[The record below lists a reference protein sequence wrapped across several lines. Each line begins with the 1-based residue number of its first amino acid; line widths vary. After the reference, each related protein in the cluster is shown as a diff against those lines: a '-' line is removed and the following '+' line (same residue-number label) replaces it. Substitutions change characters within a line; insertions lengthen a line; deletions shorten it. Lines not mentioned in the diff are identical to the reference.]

1 MKLKDLLILSS
12 ALIFPVLGHAEKPK
26 SLDPNY
32 RLELFAD
39 NSMVSTPVG
48 CTIDKAG
55 RVLVVESHT
64 HFRPDNYEGPKNDR
78 ILAFS
83 DKDND
88 GKADKVDIYH
98 EGETHTMSIKSNGKG
113 STYVATRAEIFRLD
127 DNDNDGIADSK
138 ENLITLKTPGKYPH
152 NGLCGLVL
160 TSDHSRLYF
169 GLGENLGKDYE
180 IISYSGQ
187 KEVTILKG
195 GGEGGNIYSYSL
207 SDGSLSKIATGFW
220 NPFGICLTKEGEM
233 FAVDNDPDQKP
244 PNRLLKI
251 VPGGD
256 YGYQF
261 RYGRP
266 GTNPLQA
273 WDGELPGTLP
283 MICGTGEAACSVIP
297 YGEHLWVSSW
307 ALGQI
312 EEYKLTKKGSNYS
325 ATMKTIVKGD
335 ANFRPVDFAHAEDGS
350 VFFTDWVN
358 ASYQLHG
365 QGKVWKLIPLN
376 GKGKKPEKHK
386 AMVDEIS
393 PEKQEAK
400 SLKQINS
407 DRFELASFF
416 WHSKRPG
423 NKTKLLWESLS
434 ENSRIAL
441 LTAAKWDERKDQE
454 QILKAING
462 SSKKAQIAAIRIIA
476 DENMKQF
483 REPLEKILGS
493 ADPNSQLFKVTES
506 AIKEL
511 KK

>member
-1 MKLKDLLILSS
+1 MKLQNFLPLFAILG
-12 ALIFPVLGHAEKPK
+12 FPLSGFAEVPK
-26 SLDPNY
+26 SLDPNFK
-32 RLELFAD
+32 LELFAD
-39 NSMVSTPVG
+39 NSMVSTPIG
-48 CTIDKAG
+48 CTIDQSG
-55 RVLVVESHT
+55 RLLVIESHT
-64 HFRPDNYEGPKNDR
+64 HFRPDNYEGPENDR

-83 DKDND
+83 DKNND
-88 GKADKVDIYH
+88 GKADKTDIYY
-98 EGETHTMSIKSNGKG
+98 EGGTHTMSIQADGKG

-127 DNDNDGIADSK
+127 DKDGDGTVDSK
-138 ENLITLKTPGKYPH
+138 ENLIKLKTPGKYPH

-180 IISYSGQ
+180 IVSYSGA
-187 KEVTILKG
+187 KEVTSLRG
-195 GGEGGNIYSYSL
+195 GGEGGNIYSYDL
-207 SDGSLSKIATGFW
+207 SDRSLSKIATGFW

-233 FAVDNDPDQKP
+233 FAVDNDPDQRP
-244 PNRLLKI
+244 TNRLLKI

-261 RYGRP
+261 KYGRP

-312 EEYKLTKKGSNYS
+312 EQYKLTKKGSNYS

-365 QGKVWKLIPLN
+365 QGKVWKLIPLK
-376 GKGKKPEKHK
+376 GKGNKPEQQNPIATEK
-386 AMVDEIS
+386 S
-393 PEKQEAK
+393 PVKLEAK
-400 SLKQINS
+400 SLKGM
-407 DRFELASFF
+407 DDDLFKLASFF
-416 WHSKRPG
+416 WHTQRPI
-423 NKTKLLWESLS
+423 NKEKVEWESLS
-434 ENSRIAL
+434 ENSRVAL
-441 LTAAKWDERKDQE
+441 LTSTRWQEKKDTP
-454 QILKAING
+454 QISKAINDP
-462 SSKKAQIAAIRIIA
+462 SKKVQIAAIRIIA
-476 DENMKQF
+476 DENIKQF
-483 REPLEKILGS
+483 KESLEKLLSS
-493 ADPNSQLFKVTES
+493 AEPNSQLYKVTES

-511 KK
+511 EK

>member
-1 MKLKDLLILSS
+1 MKLQNFLPLFAILGCPLSG
-12 ALIFPVLGHAEKPK
+12 FAEVPK
-26 SLDPNY
+26 SLDPNFK
-32 RLELFAD
+32 LELFAD
-39 NSMVSTPVG
+39 NSMISTPIG
-48 CTIDKAG
+48 CTIDQSG
-55 RVLVVESHT
+55 RLLVIESHT
-64 HFRPDNYEGPKNDR
+64 HFRPDNYEGPENDR

-83 DKDND
+83 DKNND
-88 GKADKVDIYH
+88 GKADKTDIYY
-98 EGETHTMSIKSNGKG
+98 EGGTHTMSIQADGKG

-127 DNDNDGIADSK
+127 DKDGDGTVDSK
-138 ENLITLKTPGKYPH
+138 ENLIKLKTPGKYPH

-180 IISYSGQ
+180 IISYSGA
-187 KEVTILKG
+187 KEVTSLRG
-195 GGEGGNIYSYSL
+195 GGEGGNIYSYDL
-207 SDGSLSKIATGFW
+207 SDRSLSKIATGFW

-233 FAVDNDPDQKP
+233 FAVDNDPDQRP
-244 PNRLLKI
+244 TNRLLKI

-261 RYGRP
+261 KYGRP

-312 EEYKLTKKGSNYS
+312 EQYKLTKKGSNYS

-365 QGKVWKLIPLN
+365 KGKVWKLIPLK
-376 GKGKKPEKHK
+376 GKGNKPEQQNPIATEK
-386 AMVDEIS
+386 S
-393 PEKQEAK
+393 PVKLEAK
-400 SLKQINS
+400 SLKGM
-407 DRFELASFF
+407 DDDLFKLASFF
-416 WHSKRPG
+416 WHTQRPI
-423 NKTKLLWESLS
+423 NKEKVEWESLS
-434 ENSRIAL
+434 ENSRVAL
-441 LTAAKWDERKDQE
+441 LTSTRWQEKKDTP
-454 QILKAING
+454 QISKAINDP
-462 SSKKAQIAAIRIIA
+462 SKKVQIAAIRIIA
-476 DENMKQF
+476 DENIKQF
-483 REPLEKILGS
+483 KESLEKLLSS
-493 ADPNSQLFKVTES
+493 AEPNSQLYKVTES

-511 KK
+511 EK

>member
-1 MKLKDLLILSS
+1 MKLQNFLPLFAILG
-12 ALIFPVLGHAEKPK
+12 FPLSGFAEVPK
-26 SLDPNY
+26 SLDPNFK
-32 RLELFAD
+32 LELFAD
-39 NSMVSTPVG
+39 NSMISTPIG
-48 CTIDKAG
+48 CTIDQSG
-55 RVLVVESHT
+55 RLLVIESHT
-64 HFRPDNYEGPKNDR
+64 HFRPDNYEGPENDR

-83 DKDND
+83 DKNND
-88 GKADKVDIYH
+88 GKADKTDIYY
-98 EGETHTMSIKSNGKG
+98 EGGTHTMSIQADGKG

-127 DNDNDGIADSK
+127 DKDGDGTVDSK
-138 ENLITLKTPGKYPH
+138 ENLIKLKTPGKYPH

-180 IISYSGQ
+180 IISYSGA
-187 KEVTILKG
+187 KEVTSLRG
-195 GGEGGNIYSYSL
+195 GGEGGNIYSYDL
-207 SDGSLSKIATGFW
+207 SDRSLSKIATGFW

-233 FAVDNDPDQKP
+233 FAVDNDPDQRP
-244 PNRLLKI
+244 TNRLLKI

-261 RYGRP
+261 KYGRP

-312 EEYKLTKKGSNYS
+312 EQYKLTKKGSNYS

-365 QGKVWKLIPLN
+365 KGKVWKLIPLK
-376 GKGKKPEKHK
+376 GKGNKPEQQNPIATEK
-386 AMVDEIS
+386 S
-393 PEKQEAK
+393 PVKLEAK
-400 SLKQINS
+400 SLKGM
-407 DRFELASFF
+407 DDDLFKLASFF
-416 WHSKRPG
+416 WHTQRPI
-423 NKTKLLWESLS
+423 NKEKVEWESLS
-434 ENSRIAL
+434 ENSRVAL
-441 LTAAKWDERKDQE
+441 LTSIRWQEKKDTP
-454 QILKAING
+454 QISKAINDP
-462 SSKKAQIAAIRIIA
+462 SKKVQIAAIRIIA
-476 DENMKQF
+476 DENIKQF
-483 REPLEKILGS
+483 KESLEKLLSS
-493 ADPNSQLFKVTES
+493 AEPNSQLYKVTES

-511 KK
+511 EK

>member
-1 MKLKDLLILSS
+1 MKLQNFLPLFAILG
-12 ALIFPVLGHAEKPK
+12 FPLSGFAEVPK
-26 SLDPNY
+26 SLDPNFK
-32 RLELFAD
+32 LELFAD
-39 NSMVSTPVG
+39 NSMISTPIG
-48 CTIDKAG
+48 CTIDQSG
-55 RVLVVESHT
+55 RLLVIESHT
-64 HFRPDNYEGPKNDR
+64 HFRPDNYEGPENDR

-83 DKDND
+83 DKNND
-88 GKADKVDIYH
+88 GKADKTDIYY
-98 EGETHTMSIKSNGKG
+98 EGGTHTMSIQADGKG

-127 DNDNDGIADSK
+127 DKDGDGTVDSK
-138 ENLITLKTPGKYPH
+138 ENLIKLKTPGKYPH

-180 IISYSGQ
+180 IISYLGA
-187 KEVTILKG
+187 KEVTSLRG
-195 GGEGGNIYSYSL
+195 GGEGGNIYSYDL
-207 SDGSLSKIATGFW
+207 SDRSLSKIATGFW

-233 FAVDNDPDQKP
+233 FAVDNDPDQRP
-244 PNRLLKI
+244 TNRLLKI

-261 RYGRP
+261 KYGRP

-312 EEYKLTKKGSNYS
+312 EQYKLTKKGSNYS

-365 QGKVWKLIPLN
+365 QGKVWKLIPLK
-376 GKGKKPEKHK
+376 GKGNKPEQQNPIATEK
-386 AMVDEIS
+386 S
-393 PEKQEAK
+393 PVKLEAK
-400 SLKQINS
+400 SLKGM
-407 DRFELASFF
+407 DDDLFKLASFF
-416 WHSKRPG
+416 WHTQRPI
-423 NKTKLLWESLS
+423 NKEKVEWESLS
-434 ENSRIAL
+434 ENSRVAL
-441 LTAAKWDERKDQE
+441 LTSTRWQEKKDTP
-454 QILKAING
+454 QISKAINDP
-462 SSKKAQIAAIRIIA
+462 SKKVQIAAIRIIA
-476 DENMKQF
+476 DENIKQF
-483 REPLEKILGS
+483 KESLEKLLSS
-493 ADPNSQLFKVTES
+493 AEPNSQLYKVTES

-511 KK
+511 EK

>member
-1 MKLKDLLILSS
+1 MKLQNFLPLFAILG
-12 ALIFPVLGHAEKPK
+12 FPLSGFAEVPK
-26 SLDPNY
+26 SLDPNFK
-32 RLELFAD
+32 LELFAD
-39 NSMVSTPVG
+39 NSMVSTPIG
-48 CTIDKAG
+48 CTIDQSG
-55 RVLVVESHT
+55 RLLVIESHT
-64 HFRPDNYEGPKNDR
+64 HFRHDNYEGPENDR

-83 DKDND
+83 DKNND
-88 GKADKVDIYH
+88 GKADKTDIYY
-98 EGETHTMSIKSNGKG
+98 EGGTHTMSIQADGKG

-127 DNDNDGIADSK
+127 DKDGDGTVDSK
-138 ENLITLKTPGKYPH
+138 ENLIKLKTPGKYPH

-180 IISYSGQ
+180 IISYSGA
-187 KEVTILKG
+187 KEVTSLRG
-195 GGEGGNIYSYSL
+195 GGEGGNIYSYDL
-207 SDGSLSKIATGFW
+207 SDRSLSKIATGFW

-233 FAVDNDPDQKP
+233 FAVDNDPDQRP
-244 PNRLLKI
+244 TNRLLKI

-261 RYGRP
+261 KYGRP

-312 EEYKLTKKGSNYS
+312 EQYKLTKKGSNYS

-365 QGKVWKLIPLN
+365 KGKVWKLIPLK
-376 GKGKKPEKHK
+376 GKGNKPEQQNPIATEK
-386 AMVDEIS
+386 S
-393 PEKQEAK
+393 PVKLEAK
-400 SLKQINS
+400 SLKGM
-407 DRFELASFF
+407 DDDLFKLASFF
-416 WHSKRPG
+416 WHTQRPI
-423 NKTKLLWESLS
+423 NKEKVEWESLS
-434 ENSRIAL
+434 ENSRVAL
-441 LTAAKWDERKDQE
+441 LTSTRWQEKKDTP
-454 QILKAING
+454 QISKAINDP
-462 SSKKAQIAAIRIIA
+462 SKKVQIAAIRIIA
-476 DENMKQF
+476 DENIKQF
-483 REPLEKILGS
+483 KESLEKLLSS
-493 ADPNSQLFKVTES
+493 AEPNSQLYKVTES

-511 KK
+511 EK

>member
-1 MKLKDLLILSS
+1 MKLQNFLPLFAILG
-12 ALIFPVLGHAEKPK
+12 FPLSGFAEVPK
-26 SLDPNY
+26 SLDPNFK
-32 RLELFAD
+32 LELFAD
-39 NSMVSTPVG
+39 NSMISTPIG
-48 CTIDKAG
+48 CTIDQSG
-55 RVLVVESHT
+55 RLLVIESHT
-64 HFRPDNYEGPKNDR
+64 HFRPDNYEGPENDR

-83 DKDND
+83 DKNND
-88 GKADKVDIYH
+88 GKADKTDIYY
-98 EGETHTMSIKSNGKG
+98 EGGTHTMSIQADGKG

-127 DNDNDGIADSK
+127 DKDGDGTVDSK
-138 ENLITLKTPGKYPH
+138 ENLIKLKTPGKYPH

-180 IISYSGQ
+180 IISYSGA
-187 KEVTILKG
+187 KEVTSLRG
-195 GGEGGNIYSYSL
+195 GGEGGNIYSYDL
-207 SDGSLSKIATGFW
+207 SDRSLSKIATGFW

-233 FAVDNDPDQKP
+233 YAVDNDPDQRP
-244 PNRLLKI
+244 TNRLLKI

-261 RYGRP
+261 KYGRP

-312 EEYKLTKKGSNYS
+312 EQYKLTKKGSNYS

-365 QGKVWKLIPLN
+365 KGKVWKLIPLK
-376 GKGKKPEKHK
+376 GKGNKPEQQNPIATEK
-386 AMVDEIS
+386 S
-393 PEKQEAK
+393 PVKLEAK
-400 SLKQINS
+400 SLKGM
-407 DRFELASFF
+407 DDDLFKLASFF
-416 WHSKRPG
+416 WHTQRPI
-423 NKTKLLWESLS
+423 NKEKVEWESLS
-434 ENSRIAL
+434 ENSRVAL
-441 LTAAKWDERKDQE
+441 LTSTRWQEKKDTP
-454 QILKAING
+454 QISKAINDP
-462 SSKKAQIAAIRIIA
+462 SKKVQIAAIRIIA
-476 DENMKQF
+476 DENIKQF
-483 REPLEKILGS
+483 KESLEKLLSS
-493 ADPNSQLFKVTES
+493 AEPNSQLYKVTES

-511 KK
+511 EK

>member
-1 MKLKDLLILSS
+1 MKLQNFLPLFAILG
-12 ALIFPVLGHAEKPK
+12 FPLSGFAEVPK
-26 SLDPNY
+26 SLDPNFK
-32 RLELFAD
+32 LELFAD
-39 NSMVSTPVG
+39 NSMISTPIG
-48 CTIDKAG
+48 CTIDQSG
-55 RVLVVESHT
+55 RLLVIESHT
-64 HFRPDNYEGPKNDR
+64 HFRPDNYEGPENDR

-83 DKDND
+83 DKNND
-88 GKADKVDIYH
+88 GKADKTDIYY
-98 EGETHTMSIKSNGKG
+98 EGGTHTMSIQADGKG

-127 DNDNDGIADSK
+127 DKDGDGTVDSK
-138 ENLITLKTPGKYPH
+138 ENLIKLKTPGKYPH

-160 TSDHSRLYF
+160 TSDNSRLYF

-180 IISYSGQ
+180 IISYSGA
-187 KEVTILKG
+187 KEATSLRG
-195 GGEGGNIYSYSL
+195 GGEGGNIYSYDL
-207 SDGSLSKIATGFW
+207 SDRSLSKIATGFW

-233 FAVDNDPDQKP
+233 FAVDNDPDQRP
-244 PNRLLKI
+244 TNRLLKI

-261 RYGRP
+261 KYGRP

-312 EEYKLTKKGSNYS
+312 EQYKLTKKGSNYS

-365 QGKVWKLIPLN
+365 QGKVWKLIPLK
-376 GKGKKPEKHK
+376 GKGNKPEQQNPIATEK
-386 AMVDEIS
+386 S
-393 PEKQEAK
+393 PVKLEAK
-400 SLKQINS
+400 SLKGM
-407 DRFELASFF
+407 DDDLFKLASFF
-416 WHSKRPG
+416 WHTQRPI
-423 NKTKLLWESLS
+423 NKEKVEWESLS
-434 ENSRIAL
+434 ENSRVAL
-441 LTAAKWDERKDQE
+441 LTSTRWQEKKDTP
-454 QILKAING
+454 QISKAINDP
-462 SSKKAQIAAIRIIA
+462 SKKVQIAAIRIIA
-476 DENMKQF
+476 DENIKQF
-483 REPLEKILGS
+483 KESLEKLLSS
-493 ADPNSQLFKVTES
+493 AEPNSQLYKVTES

-511 KK
+511 EK

>member
-1 MKLKDLLILSS
+1 MKLQNFLPLFAILG
-12 ALIFPVLGHAEKPK
+12 FPLSGFAEVPK
-26 SLDPNY
+26 SLDPNFK
-32 RLELFAD
+32 LELFAD
-39 NSMVSTPVG
+39 NSMISTPIG
-48 CTIDKAG
+48 CTIDQSG
-55 RVLVVESHT
+55 RLLVIESHT
-64 HFRPDNYEGPKNDR
+64 HFRPDNYEGPENDR

-83 DKDND
+83 DKNND
-88 GKADKVDIYH
+88 GKADKTDIYY
-98 EGETHTMSIKSNGKG
+98 EGGTHTMSIQADGKG

-127 DNDNDGIADSK
+127 DKDGDGTVDSK
-138 ENLITLKTPGKYPH
+138 ENLIKLKTPGKYPH

-180 IISYSGQ
+180 IISYLGA
-187 KEVTILKG
+187 KEVTSLRG
-195 GGEGGNIYSYSL
+195 GGEGGNIYSYDL
-207 SDGSLSKIATGFW
+207 SDRSLSKIATGFW
-220 NPFGICLTKEGEM
+220 IPFGICLTKEGEM
-233 FAVDNDPDQKP
+233 FAVDNDPDQRP
-244 PNRLLKI
+244 TNRLLKI

-261 RYGRP
+261 KYGRP

-312 EEYKLTKKGSNYS
+312 EQYKLTKKGSNYS

-365 QGKVWKLIPLN
+365 KGKVWKLIPLK
-376 GKGKKPEKHK
+376 GKGNKPEQQNPIATEK
-386 AMVDEIS
+386 S
-393 PEKQEAK
+393 PVKLEAK
-400 SLKQINS
+400 SLKGM
-407 DRFELASFF
+407 DDDLFKLASFF
-416 WHSKRPG
+416 WHTQRPI
-423 NKTKLLWESLS
+423 NKEKVEWESLS
-434 ENSRIAL
+434 ENSRVAL
-441 LTAAKWDERKDQE
+441 LTSTRWQEKKDKP
-454 QILKAING
+454 QISKAINDP
-462 SSKKAQIAAIRIIA
+462 SKKVQIAAIRIIA
-476 DENMKQF
+476 DEKIKQF
-483 REPLEKILGS
+483 KESLEKLLSS
-493 ADPNSQLFKVTES
+493 AEPNSQLYKVTES

-511 KK
+511 EK

>member
-1 MKLKDLLILSS
+1 MKLQNFLPLFAILG
-12 ALIFPVLGHAEKPK
+12 FPLSGFAEVPK
-26 SLDPNY
+26 SLDPNFK
-32 RLELFAD
+32 LELFAD
-39 NSMVSTPVG
+39 NSMISTPIG
-48 CTIDKAG
+48 CTIDQSG
-55 RVLVVESHT
+55 RLLVIESHT
-64 HFRPDNYEGPKNDR
+64 HFRPDNYEGPENDR

-83 DKDND
+83 DKNND
-88 GKADKVDIYH
+88 GKADKTDIYY
-98 EGETHTMSIKSNGKG
+98 EGGTHTMSIQADGKG

-127 DNDNDGIADSK
+127 DKDGDGTVDSK
-138 ENLITLKTPGKYPH
+138 ENLIKLKTPGKYPH

-180 IISYSGQ
+180 IISYLGA
-187 KEVTILKG
+187 KEVTSLRG
-195 GGEGGNIYSYSL
+195 GGEGGNIYSYDL
-207 SDGSLSKIATGFW
+207 SDRSLSKIATGFW

-233 FAVDNDPDQKP
+233 FAVDNDPDQRP
-244 PNRLLKI
+244 TNRLLKI

-261 RYGRP
+261 KYGRP

-312 EEYKLTKKGSNYS
+312 EQYKLTKKGSNYS

-365 QGKVWKLIPLN
+365 QGKVWKLIPLK
-376 GKGKKPEKHK
+376 GKGNKPEQQNPIATEK
-386 AMVDEIS
+386 S
-393 PEKQEAK
+393 PVKLEAK
-400 SLKQINS
+400 SLKGM
-407 DRFELASFF
+407 DDDLFKLASFF
-416 WHSKRPG
+416 WHTQRPI
-423 NKTKLLWESLS
+423 NKEKVEWESLS
-434 ENSRIAL
+434 ENSRVAL
-441 LTAAKWDERKDQE
+441 LTSTRWQEKKDTP
-454 QILKAING
+454 QISKAINDP
-462 SSKKAQIAAIRIIA
+462 SKKVQIAAIRIIA
-476 DENMKQF
+476 DENIKQF
-483 REPLEKILGS
+483 KESLEKLLSS
-493 ADPNSQLFKVTES
+493 AEPNSQLSKVTES

-511 KK
+511 EK